1 MPSDVVIASG
11 TEASV
16 GKEGKKHGGSW
27 YQAYIAEA
35 EWDFFFFLRGGGVVE
50 PLWRWDVGVLLT
62 TVRNCW
68 RNFLL
73 IVFLHRKGLASLT
86 THVLSHRLPL
96 FFPFIALMVL
106 NNLYV
111 SECTAPSVHVG
122 RVRRQLG
129 QSSGRTWFYPSL
141 EAAGQLTFSCT
152 LYSPQTDRV
161 GFLKRS
167 KASGA
172 IRAPQKASFRPLCCT
187 VSWRNVPEWL
197 IAMLF

>member
-1 MPSDVVIASG
+1 MPGDVAIASG

-16 GKEGKKHGGSW
+16 GKEGAKGWWELIPGVYSGSW
-27 YQAYIAEA
+27 VG
-35 EWDFFFFLRGGGVVE
+35 FFFCLKGEF
-50 PLWRWDVGVLLT
+50 WSHCDVGMWELT
-62 TVRNCW
+62 TAGNCW
-68 RNFLL
+68 RNFCML
-73 IVFLHRKGLASLT
+73 IGLANLT
-86 THVLSHRLPL
+86 THVLSHRLL
-96 FFPFIALMVL
+96 FSSLFIALVVL

-129 QSSGRTWFYPSL
+129 QSGRITWFYPSL
-141 EAAGQLTFSCT
+141 KAAGQLTFPCT
-152 LYSPQTDRV
+152 LYSPHTDRG

-172 IRAPQKASFRPLCCT
+172 IKALGASFRSFCCA
-187 VSWRNVPEWL
+187 VSCWNVPEWI